1 MEKEKLLP
9 VFQNCIEGGKVL
21 YSGNESCM
29 GRDKLTLNFSSFKSM
44 NISNADD
51 LSPPKLLYDQAFS
64 TISVYTL

>member
-1 MEKEKLLP
+1 MEKEKLP

-29 GRDKLTLNFSSFKSM
+29 GRDKLTLNFSSFKST

-51 LSPPKLLYDQAFS
+51 LSPPKLLCDQAFS

>member
-1 MEKEKLLP
+1 MEKEKLP

-51 LSPPKLLYDQAFS
+51 LSQPKLLYDQAFS
-64 TISVYTL
+64 TVSVYTL